1 MANNDKN
8 NSLPSVNYGPGI
20 LLSALYVFSH
30 LTGIFIRTDINKNS
44 VYRVA
49 FVLHRDCLQ
58 LFLLN
63 FLDDQFLF

>member
-30 LTGIFIRTDINKNS
+30 LTGIFIRTDINKTVS
-44 VYRVA
+44 IELHLFYTETVYNC
-49 FVLHRDCLQ
+49 FSLT
-58 LFLLN
+58 F
-63 FLDDQFLF
+63 